1 MKSGIVLFAGS
12 FLMSLSVSAQSS
24 IIAQELQDLQVE
36 RYEVAQKSTLRKIV
50 CIKSGSNL
58 TVKTDSLREN
68 RFQVPRG
75 TPVKVFQGWGDNR
88 KSLSVRGKSVTF
100 VKVQFP
106 TLSGAKS
113 YGWIAEQF
121 IATPEECSG
130 APQAEEQVNEKA
142 KEQVDQDQSEVEQ
155 QEPVRP
161 AQPTKPSPKKP
172 TPKEENSDENEIGT
186 SRGSQT
192 PAGSLGESISGLND
206 SKCCRFPLNNKPT
219 SAYTSGMR
227 RFGAGRSGG
236 RRLHGASD
244 LYRHLNEKIYAV
256 ADGVVLRDS
265 YHFYQQT
272 TALEVKH
279 EGGFIVRY
287 GENTFKNPAGI
298 RGGKRIKAGQHIA
311 YMGKV
316 NSNCCEPMLHFELYS
331 GTKKGSLSTGGNSY
345 SRRSDLLNP
354 TKYLLKWED
363 KTLSPMK

>member
-1 MKSGIVLFAGS
+1 MKTGIVLFASG
-12 FLMSLSVSAQSS
+12 FLLSLGVSAHSS
-24 IIAQELQDLQVE
+24 IAQELQDLQVE
-36 RYEVAQKSTLRKIV
+36 RYEVAQKTTLRKIV

-68 RFQVPRG
+68 RFQVPSG

-88 KSLSVRGKSVTF
+88 KSISVRGKSVSF

-106 TLSGAKS
+106 TLKGAKS

-130 APQAEEQVNEKA
+130 TSQTPDQAKP
-142 KEQVDQDQSEVEQ
+142 DQGKDDNSENEQ
-155 QEPVRP
+155 QEPVKP
-161 AQPTKPSPKKP
+161 IAPTKPSPKKP
-172 TPKEENSDENEIGT
+172 TPKEENSDENEQDAPT
-186 SRGSQT
+186 ERQT
-192 PAGSLGESISGLND
+192 PAGSLGEDISGLND

-287 GENTFKNPAGI
+287 GENTYKYPAGI
-298 RGGKRIKAGQHIA
+298 RGGRKIKAGQHIA
-311 YMGKV
+311 HMGKV
-316 NSNCCEPMLHFELYS
+316 SSNCCEPMLHFELYS
-331 GTKKGSLSTGGNSY
+331 GRAKGGLKGGGPY
-345 SRRSDLLNP
+345 QRRSDLLNP